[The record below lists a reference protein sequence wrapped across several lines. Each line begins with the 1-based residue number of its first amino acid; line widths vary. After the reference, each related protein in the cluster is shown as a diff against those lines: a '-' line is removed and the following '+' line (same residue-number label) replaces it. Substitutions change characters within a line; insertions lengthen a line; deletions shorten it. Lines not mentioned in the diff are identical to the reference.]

1 LEIDWTMSDMREL
14 LRANDP
20 VLLSAV
26 GALLDGAG
34 IPHLLLDQNMS
45 IMEGSLGI
53 IARRVLVH
61 DEDMRTARRVMED
74 AGLAHELR
82 PDTEVTE
89 DAALGGR
96 IRLRQLRKGH
106 RFGHDAILLAAATQ
120 AGTGEQVIDLGA
132 GVGAAGIALAA
143 RLTGARVTLAEIDS
157 RLVELAEE
165 NIRLNKLT
173 DRVNAVQV
181 DAGASPWALA
191 AAGLETGAAAGVMMN
206 PPFNDPAVHRASPD
220 AARARA
226 HVAQAD
232 TLATWI
238 GAAQRL
244 LMPGGTLTMIW
255 RADGVEE
262 LLAALGGAFGT
273 ISVIPVLP
281 KPQAPAIRV
290 LVRAVKGGQAPLATL
305 PPLTLNDANNKPTA
319 AAEAALREGAA
330 LPFGAS

>member
-1 LEIDWTMSDMREL
+1 MSDMREL

-96 IRLRQLRKGH
+96 IRLRQPRKGH

-165 NIRLNKLT
+165 NIRLNQLE

-181 DAGASPWALA
+181 DVGASPWALT
-191 AAGLETGAAAGVMMN
+191 AAGLETGTAAGVMMN

-226 HVAQAD
+226 HVAQED

-238 GAAQRL
+238 GTAHRL
-244 LMPGGTLTMIW
+244 LAPGGTLTVIW
-255 RADGVEE
+255 RAEGLQD
-262 LLAALGGAFGT
+262 LLDHLAPDFGT
-273 ISVIPVLP
+273 ARILPIHP

-290 LVRAVKGGQAPLATL
+290 IVGAVKDGSAPPLTL
-305 PPLTLNDANNKPTA
+305 PPLVLNDAGNRPSA
-319 AAEAALREGAA
+319 AAEAVLREGAT
-330 LPFGAS
+330 LPLTVPA

>member
-1 LEIDWTMSDMREL
+1 MREL

-53 IARRVLVH
+53 IARRMLVH
-61 DEDMRTARRVMED
+61 DEDMRAARRVLED
-74 AGLAHELR
+74 AGLGHELR

-96 IRLRQLRKGH
+96 IRLRQPRKGH
-106 RFGHDAILLAAATQ
+106 RFGHDAILLAAATD
-120 AGTGEQVIDLGA
+120 ARDGDHIVDLGA

-143 RLTGARVTLAEIDS
+143 RLADIRVTLADNDPA
-157 RLVELAEE
+157 LVGLAEE
-165 NIRLNKLT
+165 NIHLNQLSDRL
-173 DRVNAVQV
+173 NAVQV
-181 DAGASPWALA
+181 DVTSAWALS
-191 AAGLETGAAAGVMMN
+191 AAGLNAETVAGVMMN
-206 PPFNDPAVHRASPD
+206 PPFNDPAVHRPSPD

>member
-1 LEIDWTMSDMREL
+1 MREL

-34 IPHLLLDQNMS
+34 IPHLVLDQNMS

-53 IARRVLVH
+53 IARRMLVH
-61 DEDMRTARRVMED
+61 DEDMRAARRVMED
-74 AGLAHELR
+74 AGLGHELR

-96 IRLRQLRKGH
+96 IRLRQPRKGH
-106 RFGHDAILLAAATQ
+106 RFGHDAILLAAATDAR
-120 AGTGEQVIDLGA
+120 AGDRVVDFGA

-143 RLTGARVTLAEIDS
+143 RLPNIRVTLAENDS
-157 RLVELAEE
+157 ALAGLAEE
-165 NIRLNKLT
+165 NIRLNQLS

-181 DAGASPWALA
+181 DVTSAWALSA
-191 AAGLETGAAAGVMMN
+191 SGLNAETVAGVMMN

-238 GAAQRL
+238 GAAQGL
-244 LMPGGTLTMIW
+244 LVAGGTLTMIW
-255 RADGVEE
+255 RADGVDE
-262 LLAALGGAFGT
+262 LLARLESAMFGG
-273 ISVIPVLP
+273 VRVMPVYP
-281 KPQAPAIRV
+281 KPDAAAIRV
-290 LVRAVKGGQAPLATL
+290 LVCTRKDSRAPAVTL
-305 PPLTLNDANNKPTA
+305 PGLTLNDADNRPSA
-319 AAEAALREGAA
+319 AAEAVLREGEA